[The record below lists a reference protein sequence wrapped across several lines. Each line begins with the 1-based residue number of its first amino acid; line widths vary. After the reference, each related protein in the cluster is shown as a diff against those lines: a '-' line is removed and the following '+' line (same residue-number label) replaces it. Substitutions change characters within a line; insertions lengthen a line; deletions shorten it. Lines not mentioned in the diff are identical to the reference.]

1 MPVIPALRWQWHK
14 ITTIKQPSLHKD
26 PASKKKKFNY
36 RFRDRGVGYKDMKDV
51 LSLKASFS
59 D

>member
-26 PASKKKKFNY
+26 PASKKKNSITDLEIEGLGI
-36 RFRDRGVGYKDMKDV
+36 RI
-51 LSLKASFS
+51 
-59 D
+59 